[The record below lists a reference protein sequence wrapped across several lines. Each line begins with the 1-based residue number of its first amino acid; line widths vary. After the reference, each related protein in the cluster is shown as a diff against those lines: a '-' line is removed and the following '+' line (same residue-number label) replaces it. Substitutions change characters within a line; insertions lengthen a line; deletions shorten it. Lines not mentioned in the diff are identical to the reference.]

1 MLTIRLGRTM
11 YKIKPENEAR
21 IMEGYAKAAK
31 IKRKPVVSG
40 LGMGKR
46 GFPAPSSHW
55 TTKTYTETY
64 EALNGRICLS
74 KVYADLSDRV
84 SVPVGVDSMEV
95 EQ

>member
-1 MLTIRLGRTM
+1 M
-11 YKIKPENEAR
+11 YRINPENEAR
-21 IMEGYAKAAK
+21 IMDGYAKAAK

-55 TTKTYTETY
+55 TTKTYTEAY
-64 EALNGRICLS
+64 EALNGSVSLTQ
-74 KVYADLSDRV
+74 VYADLSDRV
-84 SVPVGVDSMEV
+84 SVPQGEDSMEV